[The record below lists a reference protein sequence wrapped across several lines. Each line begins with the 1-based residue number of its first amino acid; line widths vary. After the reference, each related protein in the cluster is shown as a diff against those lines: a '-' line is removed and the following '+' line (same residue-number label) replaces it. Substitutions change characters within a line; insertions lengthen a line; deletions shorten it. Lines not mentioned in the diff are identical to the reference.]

1 MRRIIRKVK
10 PIDNSPKNIE
20 GIFTKRV
27 KIFAVIIAI
36 LVVISG
42 VIFYIEDN
50 DSKIVIKNNTDLKL
64 EYVKACYIGPDI
76 QFNEGINE
84 TDIAAGKNLSIAQD
98 QINLLGAEANLEIRF
113 KFENHEE
120 LFVDAGIFND
130 TFNGKVTIAFNE
142 TKDNKVRLNVKAKA
156 GVINSSGINCDDTFT
171 INLDEN
177 LIED

>member
-1 MRRIIRKVK
+1 MRKIKRKVK

-27 KIFAVIIAI
+27 KIFAVIIAV

-42 VIFYIEDN
+42 IIFYIEDTDN
-50 DSKIVIKNNTDLKL
+50 KIVVKNNTDLKL
-64 EYVKACYIGPDI
+64 EYIEAYYVGPEMQYND
-76 QFNEGINE
+76 GIKE
-84 TDIAAGKNLSIAQD
+84 TNLDAGKKISIVQEP
-98 QINLLGAEANLEIRF
+98 INLLGAEANLEIRF

-130 TFNGKVTIAFNE
+130 SFHGKVTIAFNK
-142 TKDNKVRLNVKAKA
+142 TKDGKVKLDVKAKS